1 MRAPEELKM
10 DKTIGLINDLAQRV
24 QAFPH
29 NGLLKRINYKLV
41 ANTDDLYDFLIQVE
55 KYVVEVENS
64 RRLLSPN
71 NPDQLSLF

>member
-10 DKTIGLINDLAQRV
+10 DKTIGLINDLALRV

-41 ANTDDLYDFLIQVE
+41 ADTDDLYDFLIQVE
-55 KYVVEVENS
+55 KYVVDVEDS
-64 RRLLSPN
+64 RRLFSTN